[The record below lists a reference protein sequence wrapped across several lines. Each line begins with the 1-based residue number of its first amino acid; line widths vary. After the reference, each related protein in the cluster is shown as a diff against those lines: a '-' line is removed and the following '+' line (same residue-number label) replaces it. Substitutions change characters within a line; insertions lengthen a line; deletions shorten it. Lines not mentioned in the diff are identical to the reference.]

1 METKLQTNELYSL
14 ALWFYKNIEADP
26 VHNLYHK
33 LHSDLK
39 RLTAAPNQ
47 QNLRNAQKLKEDQ
60 YSSLIERLDAIDE
73 SGLTDTHKEILRDM
87 ELQSLLLSPS
97 KEYLQNLLILPQD
110 NAYVVSTLKTGTD
123 RIAQAVNAFKGLRIQ
138 METVLAPVYLDA
150 TDIPD
155 NKCLTRLRFHNNA
168 AIDNVVDLKDWS
180 KTWHT
185 IARGFSIA
193 VNQAPEDFEIV
204 STDKGS
210 VIVDLM
216 LNIEVV
222 KLVTETLKA
231 MAELATELIT
241 LKMGIEGVKALKG
254 KMDEKTYNTM
264 LEQVTENV
272 RKDEEQLI
280 ENVVEHLK
288 EQNLVMNEHC
298 HNELVS
304 AIKELTKYNQ
314 KGGSIHCISTNKN
327 KTTSEALNSNF
338 KQLQDKSELKLIEDK
353 QDLVD

>member
-1 METKLQTNELYSL
+1 MQTNELYSL
-14 ALWFYKNIEADP
+14 ALWFNKNIEADP
-26 VHNLYHK
+26 VYSLYNK

-39 RLTAAPNQ
+39 RLTATPNP
-47 QNLRNAQKLKEDQ
+47 QNLKHAQKLKAEQ

-73 SGLTDTHKEILRDM
+73 LGLTDTHRKILRDM

-97 KEYLQNLLILPQD
+97 KEYLHNLLILPQD
-110 NAYVVSTLKTGTD
+110 NAYVVSTLKTSTD
-123 RIAQAVNAFKGLRIQ
+123 RIAQAVNAFKSLRIH
-138 METVLAPVYLDA
+138 MENVLAPVYLEA

-155 NKCLTRLRFHNNA
+155 NKCLTRIRFHNNA
-168 AIDNVVDLKDWS
+168 AIDNVVDLKYWS

-185 IARGFSIA
+185 IARGFSMA

-231 MAELATELIT
+231 MAELATELIA
-241 LKMGIEGVKALKG
+241 LKVAIEGVKALKG
-254 KMDEKTYNTM
+254 KMDEKTYNAM
-264 LEQVTENV
+264 LEQVTKNV
-272 RKDEEQLI
+272 RKDEEKLI

-288 EQNLVMNEHC
+288 EQNLVVNEHC
-298 HNELVS
+298 QNELVS

-314 KGGSIHCISTNKN
+314 KGGSIHCISTDKN
-327 KTTSEALNSNF
+327 KITSKALNSNF
-338 KQLQDKSELKLIEDK
+338 RQLQDQSELKLIEDK
-353 QDLVD
+353 QELED